1 MLNLK
6 KQLIKLLQ
14 VKSYLDHKQ
23 LTLNRAVVSPSLY
36 LNSFKYL

>member
-23 LTLNRAVVSPSLY
+23 LTLNRAVVRLSLY